1 MKASSKKTLTKR
13 KSVSEGDPTNRT
25 SAKSTIKKN
34 GTKSQKSATSKTV
47 NKV

>member
-13 KSVSEGDPTNRT
+13 KSVEGDPTNRT